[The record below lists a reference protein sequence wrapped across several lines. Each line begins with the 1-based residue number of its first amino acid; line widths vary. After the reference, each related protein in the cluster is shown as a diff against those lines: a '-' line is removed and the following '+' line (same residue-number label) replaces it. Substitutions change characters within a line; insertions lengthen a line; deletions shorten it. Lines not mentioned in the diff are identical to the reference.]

1 MIASDFLDTRHEVLA
16 GIDHWVV
23 ATVRLGDLRLLLAP
37 DRADDGGAQRL
48 RPLASDQAYPARRG
62 VEENR
67 IALGDFVDLSDEI
80 LHGQAFEHHRRG
92 LLVRD
97 TLRQHYQPVGR
108 HHAHLAVG
116 P

>member
-37 DRADDGGAQRL
+37 DRADDGSAQRL
-48 RPLASDQAYPARRG
+48 RPLASNQAYPAGRG
-62 VEENR
+62 VEEDCLE
-67 IALGDFVDLSDEI
+67 LGDLVDLSDEV
-80 LHGQAFEHHRRG
+80 LHGQTFEHHRRG

-97 TLRQHYQPVGR
+97 TLRQRHQPVGR